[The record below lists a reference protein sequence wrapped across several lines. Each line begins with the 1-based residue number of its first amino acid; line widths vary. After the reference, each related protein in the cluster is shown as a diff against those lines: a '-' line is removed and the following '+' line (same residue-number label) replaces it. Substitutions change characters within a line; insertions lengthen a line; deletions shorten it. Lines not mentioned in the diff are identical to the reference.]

1 MLTYFLLVSLC
12 WLVFYGLYY
21 SLLSRETFFRL
32 NRIYL
37 IISLLCGVIAPFGQV
52 FIEVPTTSPTVVM
65 LEPFVVTAK
74 AFQHKLAFNTE
85 SLSRFIG
92 RVMSLQFLI
101 QLVYW
106 LGVSVMTGR
115 FLIGLFQIFRIY
127 KNGKKEACE
136 GFTTVYTEG
145 VHLPFSF
152 SNYIFINPNVLEK
165 ADIQQIIQHEK
176 AHVMQRH
183 SLDVVFVEI
192 LNILFWWNPIIY
204 FYRHS
209 LRNIHEYLADAAVLR
224 SVSTPQYGRLLIKQ
238 SQSGPALAL
247 ANHFIFSQLKKRII
261 MMTRNRSQRASLLKY
276 AIAAPLFTV
285 LLTLFA
291 MPNNEVMAKT
301 KDLSTK
307 MDETVKAIDKE
318 IKQKTNAQTVENKA
332 VKPILIE
339 NTPVEII
346 ASKSNYAPDPIV
358 VLGNGQ
364 WGGNTLVDEF
374 KKQVKLICVEGLN
387 GKESSMKIT
396 SFIML
401 RLSRNSDPVQVKNKG
416 GEFNNDAI
424 TVIQRAKE
432 GDQYSFMSI
441 KVTDGIKERDMGNM
455 SFSIRDNSVNGND
468 SYDVPPS
475 SKSVE
480 PINSTIPQERP
491 KQLMIIEQDTS
502 KDKVF
507 SIVEEQPEFAQ
518 GQAALFKWLGQNI
531 KYPKISRDNGVQG
544 TVYVGFVVEKD
555 GAISDVTIK
564 RGVRGII
571 RDTVTIMEVNG
582 LKGNKIVQIVDY
594 SLDEEAKRVIKAMP
608 KWKPGKNQ
616 GEVVRVAY
624 ILPIKFKLE

>member
-1 MLTYFLLVSLC
+1 MLTYFLQVSLC

-37 IISLLCGVIAPFGQV
+37 IISLLCGLVAPFGQV
-52 FIEVPTTSPTVVM
+52 FIEVQTTSSTVVM

-74 AFQHKLAFNTE
+74 AFQHKLTSNTE
-85 SLSRFIG
+85 
-92 RVMSLQFLI
+92 VMFTLQLFI

-127 KNGKKEACE
+127 KNGKKEAGE
-136 GFTTVYTEG
+136 GFTTIYTEG

-165 ADIQQIIQHEK
+165 SDIQQIIQHEK

-276 AIAAPLFTV
+276 AIAAPFFTV

-301 KDLSTK
+301 KTLSTK

-318 IKQKTNAQTVENKA
+318 IKQKTNAQTIENRA
-332 VKPILIE
+332 VKPVL
-339 NTPVEII
+339 NQNAPVEII
-346 ASKSNYAPDPIV
+346 ASQSNYAPDPIP

-364 WGGNTLVDEF
+364 TGGIITAEEF
-374 KKQVKLICVEGLN
+374 KNQTKMICLEGKN
-387 GKESSMKIT
+387 GKESTMRIT
-396 SFIML
+396 GFIMVHVPVKD
-401 RLSRNSDPVQVKNKG
+401 DPRQVNHVG
-416 GEFNNDAI
+416 GEFNTDALRL
-424 TVIQRAKE
+424 TQYAKA

-441 KVTDGIKERDMGNM
+441 KATDGTKEYDMGSM
-455 SFSIRDNSVNGND
+455 SFFIKDNSKGFGD
-468 SYDVPPS
+468 LYDVPPS
-475 SKSVE
+475 TKSTE
-480 PINSTIPQERP
+480 PIKSTIPQESTP
-491 KQLMIIEQDTS
+491 TIMIIESDTS
-502 KDKVF
+502 KSDVMTKVD
-507 SIVEEQPEFAQ
+507 ELPEFKG
-518 GQAALFKWLGQNI
+518 GQKELFKWLGSNI
-531 KYPKISRDNGVQG
+531 KYPQNAVKNKTEG
-544 TVYVGFVVEKD
+544 TVYVGFVVEKN
-555 GAISDVTIK
+555 GAISNVEVK
-564 RGVRGII
+564 RGVPIVSV
-571 RDTVTIMEVNG
+571 DT
-582 LKGNKIVQIVDY
+582 IVQIDPISYAQKVKIVRNEDKAI
-594 SLDEEAKRVIKAMP
+594 DEEAARVIKAMP
-608 KWKPGKNQ
+608 KWKPGKNK
-616 GEVVRVAY
+616 GKLVRVSY
-624 ILPIKFKLE
+624 VLPIKFKLE

>member
-1 MLTYFLLVSLC
+1 MLTYFLQVSLC

-37 IISLLCGVIAPFGQV
+37 IISLLCGLIAPFGQV
-52 FIEVPTTSPTVVM
+52 FIEVQTTSPTVVM

-74 AFQHKLAFNTE
+74 AFQHKLADNTE
-85 SLSRFIG
+85 G
-92 RVMSLQFLI
+92 VMSLQFLI

-115 FLIGLFQIFRIY
+115 FLIGLFQIFTLY
-127 KNGKKEACE
+127 KKGKKEAGE

-145 VHLPFSF
+145 AHLPFSF
-152 SNYIFINPNVLEK
+152 FNYIFIDPTILEK

-183 SLDVVFVEI
+183 SLDVVFVEL

-307 MDETVKAIDKE
+307 MDETVKAIDKG
-318 IKQKTNAQTVENKA
+318 
-332 VKPILIE
+332 VKPQIVANKPIKLRIDSSKPLLNQELIAE
-339 NTPVEII
+339 DL
-346 ASKSNYAPDPIV
+346 K
-358 VLGNGQ
+358 
-364 WGGNTLVDEF
+364 
-374 KKQVKLICVEGLN
+374 
-387 GKESSMKIT
+387 
-396 SFIML
+396 
-401 RLSRNSDPVQVKNKG
+401 NSANL
-416 GEFNNDAI
+416 
-424 TVIQRAKE
+424 
-432 GDQYSFMSI
+432 YH
-441 KVTDGIKERDMGNM
+441 
-455 SFSIRDNSVNGND
+455 
-468 SYDVPPS
+468 VPPS
-475 SKSVE
+475 TKSVE
-480 PINSTIPQERP
+480 PINSTMPQESTSP
-491 KQLMIIEQDTS
+491 IMIIEQDTS
-502 KDKVF
+502 KRDVMTKVD
-507 SIVEEQPEFAQ
+507 EKPEFKG
-518 GQAALFKWLGQNI
+518 GQKELFKWLGNNI
-531 KYPKISRDNGVQG
+531 KYPENAVKNKTEG

-555 GAISDVTIK
+555 GSISNVEVK
-564 RGVRGII
+564 RGVPIVAI
-571 RDTVTIMEVNG
+571 DT
-582 LKGNKIVQIVDY
+582 IVQINPTTYAQTVKLVKSELSDIN
-594 SLDEEAKRVIKAMP
+594 DEAKRVIKAMP
-608 KWKPGKNQ
+608 KWKPGKNK
-616 GEVVRVAY
+616 GKLVRVAY